1 MESGAT
7 FFSLNRKEH
16 WIRRGWMG
24 NLDAGEEDVRLR
36 SGRKYGITDTVNLE
50 ALEGV
55 GAIASFAVG
64 PFGRLVLLD
73 DGGDLWVYDR
83 RGRHHERLFV
93 SRHGMFSAASMLAVS
108 GDTLFVSD
116 PEGERSLIAFDM
128 ANGQAKWSRSGHEL
142 EGIHYRPLALAA
154 DERYVYVLTPRSEE
168 QESEDETAG
177 KMPLALIR
185 LTLSGA
191 VDSVFADG
199 RFSLRIQTDGPSGPI
214 APFLAVS
221 KQGDAYIFDGVGRTL
236 FAFGPDGAMHTRM
249 MLPPL
254 SFAGIGVDSRRQ
266 IYVGDSRVIGPE
278 DEDDR
283 FILHFG
289 EDGELVG
296 RVAGFRGKT
305 DGLLIDDTDNMYILS
320 AENRTITV
328 LDLQPQMLNW
338 PETGA
343 PEGVWLS
350 RALDSAEA
358 ETVWHKLTLDADVP
372 DGTQLR
378 IRYFASDSPELV
390 LKGELRNVSDWILRS
405 DISFEEKRSA
415 LAPYWSE
422 PVVNP
427 QDALFFG
434 AKGRY
439 LWLQI
444 EWIGSE
450 RLTPALARMRVYF
463 PRESPLAF
471 LPAVYQ
477 EEPSSRD
484 FLERYLSLFATLL
497 DSVEEQIDAMPRQF
511 DRERTSGGSLRWLA
525 SWLGMEIDESW
536 TDEWVR
542 RFLRIAPELYRYRGT
557 KRGIEK
563 AVEICTGMVPIV
575 VESYQ
580 YKSLRDKAELRWL
593 VDRLYGDDPFT
604 FTVLLHRDQ
613 APSEKEKVLLRR
625 LIDDFKPAHTEAK
638 LVWLQ
643 PWMYLD
649 LHTYLGMNTVLAE
662 PSLFTL
668 RSDRLMPNDTLL
680 VDLDMNRRLDSH
692 TRLEMDSELE

>member
-1 MESGAT
+1 MGLEQGMT

-16 WIRRGWMG
+16 WQRRGWSG
-24 NLDAGEEDVRLR
+24 NLDAEGDVRLR
-36 SGRKYGITDTVNLE
+36 SGRKYGITDTVRLE

-55 GAIASFAVG
+55 GEIAAFAVG
-64 PFGRLVLLD
+64 PLGRLVLLD
-73 DGGDLWVYDR
+73 DRGDLWLYDR

-93 SRHGMFSAASMLAVS
+93 ARHGLFSASSYLTVS
-108 GDTLFVSD
+108 GDTLFVAD
-116 PEGERSLIAFDM
+116 PEGERSLAAFDM
-128 ANGQAKWSRSGHEL
+128 ANGQTKWSRAGETL
-142 EGIHYRPLALAA
+142 QGVRYRPLALAS
-154 DERYVYVLTPRSEE
+154 DDRYVYALTATA
-168 QESEDETAG
+168 ESAEDATG
-177 KMPLALIR
+177 RLPLALIR
-185 LTLSGA
+185 LTLSGT
-191 VDSVFADG
+191 VDSVFSDG
-199 RFSLRIQTDGPSGPI
+199 RFAIKTGEGAGPG
-214 APFLAVS
+214 APFLAAS
-221 KQGDAYIFDGVGRTL
+221 RQGDVYIFDSLGRTL
-236 FAFGPDGAMHTRM
+236 FAFGPEGTLHTRM
-249 MLPPL
+249 VLPPL
-254 SFAGIGVDSRRQ
+254 SFAGIGVDSFRQ
-266 IYVGDSRVIGPE
+266 IYVGDSRIIGAE

-289 EDGELVG
+289 ENGELIG

-305 DGLLIDDTDNMYILS
+305 DGLQIDEADNMYILS

-328 LDLQPQMLNW
+328 LDLQPQTTVW
-338 PETGA
+338 EETGA

-358 ETVWHKLTLDADVP
+358 ETVWHKFTLDASIP

-378 IRYFASDSPELV
+378 VRYFASDTPELV
-390 LKGELRNVSDWILRS
+390 LQGTLRKVDDWIARA
-405 DISFEEKRSA
+405 DISFEEKRAA

-422 PVVNP
+422 PVANP

-450 RLTPALARMRVYF
+450 RLTPALRRMRVYF
-463 PRESPLAF
+463 PRETPLVY

-477 EEPSSRD
+477 EDAASRD
-484 FLERYLSLFATLL
+484 FLERFLSLFGTLL
-497 DSVEEQIDAMPRQF
+497 DSIEEQIDGMARQF
-511 DRERTSGGSLRWLA
+511 DRDRTNGRSLRWLA
-525 SWLGMEIDESW
+525 SWLGMDVDESW

-563 AVEICTGMVPIV
+563 AVEIFTGMVPIV
-575 VESYQ
+575 VESFQ
-580 YKSLRDKAELRWL
+580 YKSLRDKAELRSL
-593 VDRLYGDDPFT
+593 VDGLYGDDPFT

-625 LIDDFKPAHTEAK
+625 LIDDFKPAHTDAK
-638 LVWLQ
+638 LVWLE
-643 PWMYLD
+643 PRTYLD

-668 RSDRLMPNDTLL
+668 SADRLMPNDTLL
-680 VDLDMNRRLDSH
+680 VDIDMNRRLDAH
-692 TRLEMDSELE
+692 TRLELDSELE

>member
-1 MESGAT
+1 MGLEGRMT

-16 WIRRGWMG
+16 WMRRGWSG
-24 NLDAGEEDVRLR
+24 NLEADEDVRLR
-36 SGRKYGITDTVNLE
+36 SGRKYGITDTLQLD

-55 GAIASFAVG
+55 GGIAGFAVG
-64 PFGRLVLLD
+64 PLGRLVLLD
-73 DGGDLWVYDR
+73 DKGDLWLYDR

-93 SRHGMFSAASMLAVS
+93 SRHGLFSPSSFLTVS
-108 GDTLFVSD
+108 GDTLFVAD
-116 PEGERSLIAFDM
+116 PLGDRSLAAFDM
-128 ANGQAKWSRSGHEL
+128 ANGQTKWSRSGEEL
-142 EGIHYRPLALAA
+142 EGVHYRPLALAS
-154 DERYVYVLTPRSEE
+154 DDRYVYALTPLTERTGL
-168 QESEDETAG
+168 EDEPSRL
-177 KMPLALIR
+177 PLALIR

-191 VDSVFADG
+191 IDSVFTDS
-199 RFSLRIQTDGPSGPI
+199 RFAIKTKTDGTI
-214 APFLAVS
+214 ELPFLAAS
-221 KQGDAYIFDGVGRTL
+221 RQGDVYAFDGLGLTL
-236 FAFGPDGAMHTRM
+236 FAFGPEGTLHTRM

-266 IYVGDSRVIGPE
+266 IYVGDSRVIGSE

-289 EDGELVG
+289 ENGELLG

-305 DGLLIDDTDNMYILS
+305 DGLLIDDADNMYILS

-328 LDLQPQMLNW
+328 LDLQPQTIVW
-338 PETGA
+338 EQTGA
-343 PEGVWLS
+343 PDGVWLS
-350 RALDSAEA
+350 RGLDSAEA
-358 ETVWHKLTLDADVP
+358 ETVWHKLTLDATVP

-378 IRYFASDSPELV
+378 VRYFSSDSPELM
-390 LKGELRNVSDWILRS
+390 LKGTLRKVDEWIARE
-405 DISFEEKRSA
+405 DISYEEKRSA

-422 PVVNP
+422 PIVNP
-427 QDALFFG
+427 LDALFFG
-434 AKGRY
+434 ATGRY

-450 RLTPALARMRVYF
+450 RLTPALRRMRGYF
-463 PRESPLAF
+463 PRETPLSY

-477 EEPSSRD
+477 DEPASRD
-484 FLERYLSLFATLL
+484 FLERYLSLFGTLL
-497 DSVEEQIDAMPRQF
+497 DSVEEQIDGMPRQF

-525 SWLGMEIDESW
+525 SWLGMDFDESW

-542 RFLRIAPELYRYRGT
+542 RFLRVAPELYRYRGT

-563 AVEICTGMVPIV
+563 AVEIFTGMVPIV
-575 VESYQ
+575 VESFQ

-662 PSLFTL
+662 PSLFAL
-668 RSDRLMPNDTLL
+668 RTDRVMPNDTLL
-680 VDLDMNRRLDSH
+680 VDHDMNRRLDAH
-692 TRLEMDSELE
+692 TRLELDSELE